1 MDMRP
6 IVILERAFICYVAS
20 AMLGY
25 ILVSIIGGCANQAF
39 KKSLSRMEESLSSPA
54 FDAEETKS
62 PAPAEEEETEASP
75 VAEGN

>member
-25 ILVSIIGGCANQAF
+25 ILVSIIGGCVNQAF
-39 KKSLSRMEESLSSPA
+39 KKSLSKMEEELASPDSA
-54 FDAEETKS
+54 
-62 PAPAEEEETEASP
+62 AEEEETEASP